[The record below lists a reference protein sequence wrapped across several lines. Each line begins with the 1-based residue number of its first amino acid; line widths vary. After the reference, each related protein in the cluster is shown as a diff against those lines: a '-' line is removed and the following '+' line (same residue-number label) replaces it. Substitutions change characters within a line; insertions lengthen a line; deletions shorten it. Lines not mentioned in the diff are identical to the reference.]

1 MKQDDGFEM
10 IAKDVFHGWC
20 AVCFCDECRKK
31 GKSIKVE
38 LLNKMSYALRQVSK
52 EAYEKASKELRAS
65 FVKFLTVDSDHS
77 DKRKKDY
84 NQAIFMKSD
93 EEYFDGKQVFNGTDL
108 YMVLEKFDKA
118 VNEFKKDGDE

>member
-1 MKQDDGFEM
+1 MKQDDGFEGM
-10 IAKDVFHGWC
+10 AENIVFNYNEYQSEENSQSLEFHIA
-20 AVCFCDECRKK
+20 
-31 GKSIKVE
+31 
-38 LLNKMSYALRQVSK
+38 NALRQVSK